1 MCVERLICKE
11 KLLCHGSS
19 VVFTSVG
26 YIQPKITII
35 AVLLKASGEYTLTL
49 KDGET
54 LLASV
59 TKNGTGDYEYGI
71 LKDLDL
77 PIPHVF
83 QIDISNGQMFELNLA
98 TICLCDL
105 NLC

>member
-11 KLLCHGSS
+11 KLLCSGSS
-19 VVFTSVG
+19 VVFTTVG
-26 YIQPKITII
+26 HAEPRIRII
-35 AVLLKASGEYTLTL
+35 SVLLKATAEYTLTL
-49 KDGET
+49 KDGDT

-59 TKNGTGDYEYGI
+59 TKVGTGSYDHVI

-83 QIDISNGQMFELNLA
+83 QIDISNGQLFELNLA

-105 NLC
+105 DLC